1 MVDAHL
7 GTIGVWLAF
16 LASVA
21 GVVVIVTG
29 FVTRRNADGPSP
41 AATTAG
47 RVAGDGR
54 LLAPVML
61 VGALLAAGAMEH
73 ALVTHDFTLVFVA
86 ENNSTVTPLLYS
98 ITGMWSALAGSI
110 LLWGLIL
117 AVVSTVFVWRYRRQV
132 ADPVIRWA
140 SLVLYVV
147 SAFFFGLMVGPAN
160 PFVTAPGATQGLG
173 PNSLLQ
179 DNPLVAIHPPLL
191 YVGFVVFTVPFA
203 FAIGMLATGRVGDR
217 WQIECRRW
225 TLVAFTFLSVGIVL
239 GAWWSYQVLGWGGFW
254 GWDPVENAALLPW
267 LCGTA
272 YLHSV
277 LVQERRGLMRVW
289 NLSLSIATFALTIL
303 GTFLTRSGVITSVHA
318 FSESSLGP
326 LLIGFFFA
334 VVIVGF
340 GLIAWRGDRLRSPGG
355 IDAPLGR
362 EGAFLLNNVLFVGFA
377 FVVLLGTLY
386 PLLYEA
392 LTQQQV
398 TVGAPFFNTI
408 AVPVG
413 LTLLFLMAVAPVL
426 SWRKMSGAVLW
437 QRLVIPVWIGVGT
450 VVLCVAF
457 GLRGSATLIG
467 FGLGAMAA
475 ATAATRVGALG
486 ARRPHAPRRLV
497 ARPGGARQRRH
508 DRPPRRRAARR
519 RGHRRHVVPS
529 SGRAGPAP
537 RGGGRLRRA
546 QLPVRR
552 PAHCDV
558 AFTHLAGSPGQGGR
572 RHVHPGD
579 DQLRQRAVGGR
590 HAGHRLGAL
599 RRRLPHLRRRG
610 RARRLV
616 GQPGDQQPAAGVR
629 GDRRRDRAARG
640 LAVGRRSADRA
651 RGPARPGAGD
661 PPAPHRPGICPLGSG
676 DGHGTATSSPSGT
689 RPPSRW
695 GRSWPAASARHDR
708 PTPPPPDPLGG
719 GCGPPGPRRRRRRP
733 RHPDA
738 PGGHRRRQPAARPH
752 RAPGSPAPISTTG
765 LPVSLASLRG
775 HYVVVNFFASWCVPC
790 QEEAP
795 DLARFHYEQTHTADG
810 ADMVSVVFH
819 DTTAT
824 ARAFLRANGDLWP
837 AVSDPGGTIAE
848 HYGVTA
854 PPTTFVIS
862 PSGRVT
868 AVLEGPATQ
877 KNLDSF
883 LRRPGRSRPRTSGG

>member
-7 GTIGVWLAF
+7 GTIGIWLA
-16 LASVA
+16 LVASIAGALVIVA
-21 GVVVIVTG
+21 GL
-29 FVTRRNADGPSP
+29 VTRRPTGDGVATLGP
-41 AATTAG
+41 AA
-47 RVAGDGR
+47 RLAGDGR

-73 ALVTHDFTLVFVA
+73 ALVTHDFTVVFVA

-117 AVVSTVFVWRYRRQV
+117 AVVTTIFVWRYRSRF

-140 SLVLYVV
+140 TLVLYVV

-160 PFVTAPGATQGLG
+160 PFVTAPGVTQGLG

-326 LLIGFFFA
+326 LLIGFFF
-334 VVIVGF
+334 VVVVVGF

-392 LTQQQV
+392 VTQQQV
-398 TVGAPFFNTI
+398 TVGAPFFNTV

-426 SWRKMSGAVLW
+426 SWRKMSGTVLW

-457 GLRGSATLIG
+457 GLRGGATLVG

-475 ATAATRVGALG
+475 ATAARALVLSVRAAHTRHVGWWRGLVGRANGGMIVHLGVVLLAVGVIAATSYRHQAELALHQGSVVTYDGHRFEFEGLRTVGSPSRTSQEALVKVDDGVFTPATTSFGSALSVVGTPAIDSGLFDDVYLTFDAVGGLGSTSGNQAISNLPQGSVAVGVVIEPLVAWLWAGGLLIGLGGVLALVPGSRRRATDPASASSALVTDADPAHRRGREPVAPEPVGAL
-486 ARRPHAPRRLV
+486 V
-497 ARPGGARQRRH
+497 AR
-508 DRPPRRRAARR
+508 
-519 RGHRRHVVPS
+519 S
-529 SGRAGPAP
+529 AGPA
-537 RGGGRLRRA
+537 
-546 QLPVRR
+546 
-552 PAHCDV
+552 
-558 AFTHLAGSPGQGGR
+558 
-572 RHVHPGD
+572 
-579 DQLRQRAVGGR
+579 
-590 HAGHRLGAL
+590 
-599 RRRLPHLRRRG
+599 
-610 RARRLV
+610 
-616 GQPGDQQPAAGVR
+616 
-629 GDRRRDRAARG
+629 
-640 LAVGRRSADRA
+640 
-651 RGPARPGAGD
+651 
-661 PPAPHRPGICPLGSG
+661 
-676 DGHGTATSSPSGT
+676 
-689 RPPSRW
+689 
-695 GRSWPAASARHDR
+695 
-708 PTPPPPDPLGG
+708 
-719 GCGPPGPRRRRRRP
+719 
-733 RHPDA
+733 
-738 PGGHRRRQPAARPH
+738 
-752 RAPGSPAPISTTG
+752 
-765 LPVSLASLRG
+765 
-775 HYVVVNFFASWCVPC
+775 
-790 QEEAP
+790 
-795 DLARFHYEQTHTADG
+795 
-810 ADMVSVVFH
+810 
-819 DTTAT
+819 
-824 ARAFLRANGDLWP
+824 
-837 AVSDPGGTIAE
+837 
-848 HYGVTA
+848 
-854 PPTTFVIS
+854 
-862 PSGRVT
+862 
-868 AVLEGPATQ
+868 
-877 KNLDSF
+877 
-883 LRRPGRSRPRTSGG
+883 

>member
-1 MVDAHL
+1 MADAYL

-16 LASVA
+16 VACVVGALVMAAGLLPRRTASAGAVA
-21 GVVVIVTG
+21 VVGSGTNGSGTNGSGTNVATEP
-29 FVTRRNADGPSP
+29 TRR
-41 AATTAG
+41 
-47 RVAGDGR
+47 GDGR

-61 VGALLAAGAMEH
+61 IGAVLAVAAMEH
-73 ALVTHDFTLVFVA
+73 ALLTHDFALVFVA
-86 ENNSTVTPLLYS
+86 ENNSTVTPFLYS

-110 LLWGLIL
+110 LLWGFIL
-117 AVVSTVFVWRYRRQV
+117 AAVTTIFVWRYRRLA

-140 SLVLYVV
+140 TLVLYVV

-303 GTFLTRSGVITSVHA
+303 GTFLTRSGVITSVHS

-362 EGAFLLNNVLFVGFA
+362 EGAFLLNNVVFVGFA
-377 FVVLLGTLY
+377 FVVLLGTVY

-392 LTQQQV
+392 MTQQQV
-398 TVGAPFFNTI
+398 TVGAPFFNTVAI
-408 AVPVG
+408 PAG

-437 QRLVIPVWIGVGT
+437 QRLAIPVWVGVAT

-457 GLRGSATLIG
+457 GLRGFATLVG

-475 ATAATRVGALG
+475 ATAARALVLSVRAARARHVGWWRGLVGRANGGMIVHLGVVLLAVGVIAATSYRHQAELALQRGTVVAFDGHRFQFEGLRTVTSPSRTAQEAVVKVDGGVFTPATTSFGGALSVVG
-486 ARRPHAPRRLV
+486 TPAIDSGFFDDVYLTFDAVGGLGNTSGNQAINNLPRGSVAIGVVVEPLV
-497 ARPGGARQRRH
+497 VWLWTGGLLIGVGGLLALVPGS
-508 DRPPRRRAARR
+508 RRRATDPA
-519 RGHRRHVVPS
+519 S
-529 SGRAGPAP
+529 S
-537 RGGGRLRRA
+537 
-546 QLPVRR
+546 
-552 PAHCDV
+552 
-558 AFTHLAGSPGQGGR
+558 
-572 RHVHPGD
+572 
-579 DQLRQRAVGGR
+579 
-590 HAGHRLGAL
+590 
-599 RRRLPHLRRRG
+599 
-610 RARRLV
+610 
-616 GQPGDQQPAAGVR
+616 PAAIVTEATPGRPPPRDAAPEPVGVL
-629 GDRRRDRAARG
+629 AARG
-640 LAVGRRSADRA
+640 AE
-651 RGPARPGAGD
+651 PA
-661 PPAPHRPGICPLGSG
+661 
-676 DGHGTATSSPSGT
+676 
-689 RPPSRW
+689 
-695 GRSWPAASARHDR
+695 
-708 PTPPPPDPLGG
+708 
-719 GCGPPGPRRRRRRP
+719 
-733 RHPDA
+733 
-738 PGGHRRRQPAARPH
+738 
-752 RAPGSPAPISTTG
+752 
-765 LPVSLASLRG
+765 
-775 HYVVVNFFASWCVPC
+775 
-790 QEEAP
+790 
-795 DLARFHYEQTHTADG
+795 
-810 ADMVSVVFH
+810 
-819 DTTAT
+819 
-824 ARAFLRANGDLWP
+824 
-837 AVSDPGGTIAE
+837 
-848 HYGVTA
+848 
-854 PPTTFVIS
+854 
-862 PSGRVT
+862 
-868 AVLEGPATQ
+868 
-877 KNLDSF
+877 
-883 LRRPGRSRPRTSGG
+883 

>member
-7 GTIGVWLAF
+7 GTVGVWLAF
-16 LASVA
+16 LASIA
-21 GVVVIVTG
+21 GAVVMAVGLVP
-29 FVTRRNADGPSP
+29 RRKATSRP

-73 ALVTHDFTLVFVA
+73 ALVTHDFSLVFVA

-117 AVVSTVFVWRYRRQV
+117 AVVSTIFVWRYRRLA

-140 SLVLYVV
+140 TLVLYVV

-160 PFVTAPGATQGLG
+160 PFVTAPGVTQGLG

-191 YVGFVVFTVPFA
+191 YIGFVGFTVPFA
-203 FAIGMLATGRVGDR
+203 FAIGMLATGRVGER

-318 FSESSLGP
+318 FSESSIGP

-340 GLIAWRGDRLRSPGG
+340 GLIVWRGDRLRSPGG

-408 AVPVG
+408 AVPAG

-457 GLRGSATLIG
+457 GLRGGATLIG

-475 ATAATRVGALG
+475 ATAARALVLSVRAAHTRHVGWWRGLIGRANGGMIVHLGVVLLAVGIIAATSYRHQDELALHRGAVVTYDGHSFEYEGLRTVTSPSRTSQEALVKVDGAVFAPATTSFGSALSVVGTPAIDSGFFDDVYLTFDAVGGLGASSGNQAINNLPRGSVAIGVVIEPLVAWLWAGGLLIGLGGLLALVPGSRRRATDPASAPSGLVTGATPGDDPDRDAVPERVGAL
-486 ARRPHAPRRLV
+486 V
-497 ARPGGARQRRH
+497 ARG
-508 DRPPRRRAARR
+508 
-519 RGHRRHVVPS
+519 V
-529 SGRAGPAP
+529 GPA
-537 RGGGRLRRA
+537 
-546 QLPVRR
+546 
-552 PAHCDV
+552 
-558 AFTHLAGSPGQGGR
+558 
-572 RHVHPGD
+572 
-579 DQLRQRAVGGR
+579 
-590 HAGHRLGAL
+590 
-599 RRRLPHLRRRG
+599 
-610 RARRLV
+610 
-616 GQPGDQQPAAGVR
+616 
-629 GDRRRDRAARG
+629 
-640 LAVGRRSADRA
+640 
-651 RGPARPGAGD
+651 
-661 PPAPHRPGICPLGSG
+661 
-676 DGHGTATSSPSGT
+676 
-689 RPPSRW
+689 
-695 GRSWPAASARHDR
+695 
-708 PTPPPPDPLGG
+708 
-719 GCGPPGPRRRRRRP
+719 
-733 RHPDA
+733 
-738 PGGHRRRQPAARPH
+738 
-752 RAPGSPAPISTTG
+752 
-765 LPVSLASLRG
+765 
-775 HYVVVNFFASWCVPC
+775 
-790 QEEAP
+790 
-795 DLARFHYEQTHTADG
+795 
-810 ADMVSVVFH
+810 
-819 DTTAT
+819 
-824 ARAFLRANGDLWP
+824 
-837 AVSDPGGTIAE
+837 
-848 HYGVTA
+848 
-854 PPTTFVIS
+854 
-862 PSGRVT
+862 
-868 AVLEGPATQ
+868 
-877 KNLDSF
+877 
-883 LRRPGRSRPRTSGG
+883 

>member
-1 MVDAHL
+1 MLDAHL

-16 LASVA
+16 VASLVGIVVSVLGLVA
-21 GVVVIVTG
+21 
-29 FVTRRNADGPSP
+29 RRHVPGEPAPEPSGPF
-41 AATTAG
+41 
-47 RVAGDGR
+47 GDAR

-61 VGALLAAGAMEH
+61 VGGLFAAAAMEH

-86 ENNSTVTPLLYS
+86 QNNSTVTPLLYS
-98 ITGMWSALAGSI
+98 VTGMWSALAGSI

-117 AVVSTVFVWRYRRQV
+117 SVVSTIFVWRYRRQ
-132 ADPVIRWA
+132 ADDAVIRYA
-140 SLVLYVV
+140 TLVLYVV

-160 PFVTAPGATQGLG
+160 PFVTASGVTQGLG

-392 LTQQQV
+392 VTQQQV
-398 TVGAPFFNTI
+398 TVGAPFFNTV

-426 SWRKMSGAVLW
+426 SWRKMNGAVLW

-450 VVLCVAF
+450 VVVCVAF
-457 GLRGSATLIG
+457 GLRGFATLIG

-475 ATAATRVGALG
+475 ATAARALVLSVRAARTRHVGSWRGLVGRANGGMIVHLGVVVLAVGVIAATSYRHQAELPLHKGAVVSYDGHRFEFEGLRTVSSPSRTSQEAVVKVDDGVFTPATTSFGSALSVVGTPAIDSGLFDDVYLTFDAVGGLGSASGNQAINNLPRGSVAIGVVIEPLVAWLWAGGLLIGVGGLLALVPGSRRRATDPTSASPDLVDGAEPDQPRARDAAPESEPEPEPAPVGAL
-486 ARRPHAPRRLV
+486 V
-497 ARPGGARQRRH
+497 ARGAT
-508 DRPPRRRAARR
+508 
-519 RGHRRHVVPS
+519 
-529 SGRAGPAP
+529 GPA
-537 RGGGRLRRA
+537 
-546 QLPVRR
+546 
-552 PAHCDV
+552 
-558 AFTHLAGSPGQGGR
+558 
-572 RHVHPGD
+572 
-579 DQLRQRAVGGR
+579 
-590 HAGHRLGAL
+590 
-599 RRRLPHLRRRG
+599 
-610 RARRLV
+610 
-616 GQPGDQQPAAGVR
+616 
-629 GDRRRDRAARG
+629 
-640 LAVGRRSADRA
+640 
-651 RGPARPGAGD
+651 
-661 PPAPHRPGICPLGSG
+661 
-676 DGHGTATSSPSGT
+676 
-689 RPPSRW
+689 
-695 GRSWPAASARHDR
+695 
-708 PTPPPPDPLGG
+708 
-719 GCGPPGPRRRRRRP
+719 
-733 RHPDA
+733 
-738 PGGHRRRQPAARPH
+738 
-752 RAPGSPAPISTTG
+752 
-765 LPVSLASLRG
+765 
-775 HYVVVNFFASWCVPC
+775 
-790 QEEAP
+790 
-795 DLARFHYEQTHTADG
+795 
-810 ADMVSVVFH
+810 
-819 DTTAT
+819 
-824 ARAFLRANGDLWP
+824 
-837 AVSDPGGTIAE
+837 
-848 HYGVTA
+848 
-854 PPTTFVIS
+854 
-862 PSGRVT
+862 
-868 AVLEGPATQ
+868 
-877 KNLDSF
+877 
-883 LRRPGRSRPRTSGG
+883 